1 MGSARTLHRSDLH
14 LESIYA
20 AKNLG
25 FYDRVSTSLDHSA
38 GEDMATD
45 QLAERQASTSQ
56 NQSLSSN
63 LICPDH
69 QSEYFSREDSYM
81 NLSFCESWPPAT
93 SSSPRLDIDPDL
105 DLIPSPDLDVGM
117 MDLSSPAYMQLQA
130 AGLGDE
136 ANSIESAAAIFQAE
150 TAIPGVQYD
159 PLCALD
165 GATFIRLT
173 ENNDCPQTETFGEEK
188 NLVLGTGADTLP
200 AGCVSLQPKQQEAVP
215 SKLAIGPYKQLRPRM
230 PVNQRPKIKHCRDV
244 SKLDCDMKFTSE
256 KVLGDHIR
264 DVHGMRAYPCTK
276 PGCTYRAARY
286 DNLAGHQKY
295 CSPETTVKKRPRA
308 SSQLPD
314 SSSAST
320 GRRSK
325 RHYNAKNAQARA
337 FERRPQS
344 LSVGASPLS
353 HTAANNDKG
362 TISFD
367 PFQGNGSNLL
377 HFLSS
382 TLMGGAVLSQ
392 VPSLQSK
399 ANLAG
404 NPRAQSKGA
413 IKAENERLRAENHQY
428 QWILREM
435 LASAYRPDNYKSED

>member
-1 MGSARTLHRSDLH
+1 MGSARTLHRSSLH
-14 LESIYA
+14 PEPIYA
-20 AKNLG
+20 AKNLV
-25 FYDRVSTSLDHSA
+25 FYDRASTSLDHSA
-38 GEDMATD
+38 DEDMATG
-45 QLAERQASTSQ
+45 QLAERQAPPSQ

-63 LICPDH
+63 VTFPDP

-81 NLSFCESWPPAT
+81 NLPFCESWPPAT
-93 SSSPRLDIDPDL
+93 SSSPHLDVDPDL
-105 DLIPSPDLDVGM
+105 DLVPSPNLDVGM
-117 MDLSSPAYMQLQA
+117 IDLSSPAYIQLQA

-150 TAIPGVQYD
+150 AATGVQYD

-173 ENNDCPQTETFGEEK
+173 EDNDCPQTETFGEEK
-188 NLVLGTGADTLP
+188 NLVLGTGADTLL
-200 AGCVSLQPKQQEAVP
+200 AGCVSLQPKQQEVVP
-215 SKLAIGPYKQLRPRM
+215 SKLAIDPYKQLRPRM
-230 PVNQRPKIKHCRDV
+230 PVNQRSKIKHCRDV

-320 GRRSK
+320 RWSK
-325 RHYNAKNAQARA
+325 RHYNTKNAQARA

-344 LSVGASPLS
+344 LSIGASPLS

-382 TLMGGAVLSQ
+382 TLMGGAILSQ

-435 LASAYRPDNYKSED
+435 LASAYRPNNYKSED